1 MGPLL
6 DARLRATIAS
16 MQTVQHNRLVLV
28 GPARHERETKIRRYR
43 LARLKL
49 EDRDE
54 REPRFAHLKRV
65 YD

>member
-1 MGPLL
+1 
-6 DARLRATIAS
+6 

-28 GPARHERETKIRRYR
+28 GPTRDERETKIRRYR